1 VTYSS
6 NTLSANE
13 LIPFLHG
20 LVSAYKAGALGS
32 TTHEIHPGL
41 TRESREN
48 FLYFTL
54 APAVNFQRNSEAL
67 WRAAAST
74 YRDPE
79 TRFVFFPE
87 ESARPESEYREALMK
102 YALASFTQKHT
113 RIWYTISQTLAQNYN
128 ADPRVLVA
136 MCDSDAELIR
146 AELISR
152 RRDFPYLSGPKL
164 ANYWLYMLTCFT
176 DVQIKDRKAITIIPD
191 VHVIRASVRLG
202 VIQEHTTNRVA
213 VAEAWEAALQNT
225 PFAPVDLHAPLWR
238 WSRMGFPSI
247 NL

>member
-1 VTYSS
+1 MSYSS
-6 NTLSANE
+6 NTLTTNE

-20 LVSAYKAGALGS
+20 LVSAYEAGALGS
-32 TTHEIHPGL
+32 STHEVHPGL
-41 TRESREN
+41 PRGSREN

-54 APAVNFQRNSEAL
+54 APALNFQRNSEAL
-67 WRAAAST
+67 WRAAAAT
-74 YRDPE
+74 YRDCE

-87 ESARPESEYREALMK
+87 ESVRPEGEYREALAK

-113 RIWYTISQTLAQNYN
+113 RIWYTIAQTLAQNYN

-136 MCDSDAELIR
+136 MCDYDVELIR

-152 RRDFPYLSGPKL
+152 KQGFPYLSGPKL

-191 VHVIRASVRLG
+191 VHVIRASIRLG
-202 VIQEHTTNRVA
+202 VIQEHITNRVA
-213 VAEAWEAALQNT
+213 VAEAWNSALQDS

-238 WSRMGFPSI
+238 WSRMGFPPI
-247 NL
+247 NV